1 MLDGVNDGGVVSA
14 AEFLAD
20 LDHRHLCN
28 LTHDVHGDLARKG
41 NICVALGGLDIF
53 WGNAIGAADLFND
66 FADGD
71 RRRLLVVYDVAD
83 GALCRADS
91 GGGAFHKVDGV
102 ELFDRAFQLADVA
115 LELLCDEFADV
126 VRHTEADKLGFA
138 LDDCHAGLK
147 VRRLHIGGKAPL
159 KAGLQTIF
167 QGSDVARGTVAR

>member
-1 MLDGVNDGGVVSA
+1 MPIFQYIGKNKGMEHFRGERGSAVTNIFDDIADGGLRHGIARGFFFDLLDGVNDGGVVSA

-28 LTHDVHGDLARKG
+28 LAHDIHGDLARKG

-53 WGNAIGAADLFND
+53 RGNAVGAADFFND

-91 GGGAFHKVDGV
+91 GGW
-102 ELFDRAFQLADVA
+102 
-115 LELLCDEFADV
+115 
-126 VRHTEADKLGFA
+126 
-138 LDDCHAGLK
+138 
-147 VRRLHIGGKAPL
+147 RLPQGGW
-159 KAGLQTIF
+159 
-167 QGSDVARGTVAR
+167 R